1 MARERTL
8 GKKVHQFLR
17 ITPDAQTLLS
27 ILAIATNRTM
37 SEVVELALYE
47 YARNHA
53 NVIRE
58 RLRKASEAALNTFD
72 RLLSGGDVN
81 GY

>member
-1 MARERTL
+1 MGGERTL
-8 GKKVHQFLR
+8 GKKVQQNLK

-27 ILAIATNRTM
+27 ILAIATDKTM

-53 NVIRE
+53 NEIRG
-58 RLRKASEAALNTFD
+58 RLRKASEAALDTFD
-72 RLLSGGDVN
+72 RLLRGDVN
-81 GY
+81 AY